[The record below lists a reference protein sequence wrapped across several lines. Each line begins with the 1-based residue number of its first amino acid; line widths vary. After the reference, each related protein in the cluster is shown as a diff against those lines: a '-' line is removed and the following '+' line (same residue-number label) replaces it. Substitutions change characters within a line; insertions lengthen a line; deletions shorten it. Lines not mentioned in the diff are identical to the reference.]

1 MENFGIVSAPAREC
15 AVDTADIWRECFP
28 ASDAERDAR
37 LFTTLGGD
45 VTLFITAG
53 GTAAGMCHLVPVRA
67 GALGG
72 CYLFAVGVREKYRGM
87 GGFRLLC
94 RAAEEYAR
102 REGHDFLTLVPADAR
117 LDATYRRFGYRGNVG
132 VPRFEI
138 REPAELVPDRGA
150 PPRVTSHAD
159 FLTIVPSDGFI
170 AYLAATY
177 GGYRLGDTYL
187 ICGDEKDG
195 SRPVYACIAAG
206 ERPRSLTR
214 VTCGAHGLVLP
225 LTPAAGRLCDA
236 TEYYCS
242 MGED

>member
-37 LFTTLGGD
+37 LFTTLGGA

-117 LDATYRRFGYRGNVG
+117 LDATYRASAIAGMSAYRALRSAS
-132 VPRFEI
+132 PRDLSPTAV
-138 REPAELVPDRGA
+138 RR
-150 PPRVTSHAD
+150 RTS
-159 FLTIVPSDGFI
+159 
-170 AYLAATY
+170 
-177 GGYRLGDTYL
+177 RLPQIL
-187 ICGDEKDG
+187 W
-195 SRPVYACIAAG
+195 
-206 ERPRSLTR
+206 RSCRRTALSHTS
-214 VTCGAHGLVLP
+214 P
-225 LTPAAGRLCDA
+225 
-236 TEYYCS
+236 
-242 MGED
+242 